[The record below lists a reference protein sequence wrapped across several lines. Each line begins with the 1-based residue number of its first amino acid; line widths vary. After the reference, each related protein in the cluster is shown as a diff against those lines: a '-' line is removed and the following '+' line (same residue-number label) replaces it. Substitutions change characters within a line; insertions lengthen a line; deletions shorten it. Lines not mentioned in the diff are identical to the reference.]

1 MLKVYEMWTHTIF
14 ISVHLVLWFLQNTA
28 TTGDVVVHKAGGGT
42 ETYSSQYTY
51 VSTGMAVVSSVSPST
66 VSVGGL
72 STLIFIFYL
81 YF

>member
-1 MLKVYEMWTHTIF
+1 MWIHAILICQYIQYF
-14 ISVHLVLWFLQNTA
+14 DFLQNTA
-28 TTGDVVVHKAGGGT
+28 TTGDVVVNKAGGGT

-51 VSTGMAVVSSVSPST
+51 VSSGMAVVSSVSPST

-72 STLIFIFYL
+72 STSIFIFYL

>member
-1 MLKVYEMWTHTIF
+1 M
-14 ISVHLVLWFLQNTA
+14 
-28 TTGDVVVHKAGGGT
+28 VHKADGGT

-72 STLIFIFYL
+72 STFIFIFYL

>member
-1 MLKVYEMWTHTIF
+1 M
-14 ISVHLVLWFLQNTA
+14 
-28 TTGDVVVHKAGGGT
+28 VHKAGGGT

-72 STLIFIFYL
+72 STSIFIFYVYLHVTCIKIL
-81 YF
+81 YILHCFIYL

>member
-1 MLKVYEMWTHTIF
+1 MV
-14 ISVHLVLWFLQNTA
+14 N
-28 TTGDVVVHKAGGGT
+28 KAGGGT

-72 STLIFIFYL
+72 STFYFFFLFIL
-81 YF
+81 LKLV